1 MAAPADKTIADLSG
15 KWVMNKTLSDSPE
28 PALALQGI
36 SWMVRKAVGMAT
48 VTLHV
53 KQYSAPPSPPGSG
66 TEPVTHIDIDQFA
79 TAGLKGTT
87 ENRCLDMEWREHS
100 DWMFGSVRGQSKWMS
115 AEEIEDEF
123 LKKGPWLEGEAEATG
138 PDGKSHIYSHVE
150 SIDNGWTATQIWGF
164 QIIDGQRRYA
174 RNVLVQKGG
183 KRVEIRL
190 VYDWLP

>member
-1 MAAPADKTIADLSG
+1 MAAPATKTIADLSG

-36 SWMVRKAVGMAT
+36 GWMTRKAVGLAT
-48 VTLHV
+48 VTLDV
-53 KQYSAPPSPPGSG
+53 KQYTAPPSPPGEG
-66 TEPVTHIDIDQFA
+66 TEPVTHVDIDQYA
-79 TAGLKGTT
+79 TAGLKGTS
-87 ENRCLDMEWREHS
+87 EKRCLDFEFREHS
-100 DWMFGSVRGQSKWMS
+100 DWMFGTVRGQSKWMS
-115 AEEIEDEF
+115 PGLAR
-123 LKKGPWLEGEAEATG
+123 GEAEATG

-164 QIIDGQRRYA
+164 QTIDGERRYA